1 MPMTRPPYSSG
12 FREQMV
18 ELVRSGRS
26 PEELGARATEDAVL
40 AMLDLPL
47 DQHPPEVGAMKV
59 AARCD
64 NRTPAVLAPAVAPK
78 PETGLAGPPNGLQHY
93 SLKMLALSTRRD
105 GPDCV
110 LLLVSE
116 ALRHRQVALVDE
128 IKHHYRA
135 RAPADAVPLRSRR
148 HARMRLTLPRIHTNG
163 SVGNFTP

>member
-1 MPMTRPPYSSG
+1 MTNPPTSYTTSWD
-12 FREQMV
+12 
-18 ELVRSGRS
+18 
-26 PEELGARATEDAVL
+26 TT
-40 AMLDLPL
+40 
-47 DQHPPEVGAMKV
+47 
-59 AARCD
+59 RCD

-148 HARMRLTLPRIHTNG
+148 HARMRAHPHERFRWKLYPIAPCRTTRSGRIAPNVRHVAAKAPVLTALVHNPAAVDMIPVFIG
-163 SVGNFTP
+163 

>member
-1 MPMTRPPYSSG
+1 MRIA
-12 FREQMV
+12 R
-18 ELVRSGRS
+18 GR
-26 PEELGARATEDAVL
+26 
-40 AMLDLPL
+40 LD
-47 DQHPPEVGAMKV
+47 
-59 AARCD
+59 
-64 NRTPAVLAPAVAPK
+64 PAVTEQPADDRQPLAVRERPRGEGVT
-78 PETGLAGPPNGLQHY
+78 EVVDPPNGLQHY